1 MAFNFSENTADGP
14 DMARKAS
21 RAGPRPGTSG
31 GGCPWA
37 QDDDAGQ
44 FTRGPPSRAKRGNQ
58 RAETAQATQAPRAF
72 KPAAQSDVPW
82 ATEDQSSWGQPAN
95 AIGAG
100 LGCGRSTRTPP
111 HEMRYDC
118 GGATAAENMPPQY
131 AAPVMH
137 AAAAARKAAAA
148 APVPWAVDDG
158 AAEPIMSVQQASFRS
173 ASRGGARAGAGPP
186 AELTAQA
193 IKAKMQGAGNP
204 ISWA

>member
-1 MAFNFSENTADGP
+1 
-14 DMARKAS
+14 MARKAS

-58 RAETAQATQAPRAF
+58 RAETAQATQAPRTF
-72 KPAAQSDVPW
+72 KPAAQSGVPW

-111 HEMRYDC
+111 HERRYDC
-118 GGATAAENMPPQY
+118 GGAGGNGGGGGMGNICFGISAEGCKGWG
-131 AAPVMH
+131 
-137 AAAAARKAAAA
+137 RL
-148 APVPWAVDDG
+148 
-158 AAEPIMSVQQASFRS
+158 R
-173 ASRGGARAGAGPP
+173 
-186 AELTAQA
+186 
-193 IKAKMQGAGNP
+193 QG
-204 ISWA
+204 

>member
-21 RAGPRPGTSG
+21 RGGPRPGASG

-44 FTRGPPSRAKRGNQ
+44 FTRGPPSRPRRGNQ
-58 RAETAQATQAPRAF
+58 RAETAQATQAPRPF
-72 KPAAQSDVPW
+72 KPVKQSGVPW

-100 LGCGRSTRTPP
+100 LSSGHMPP
-111 HEMRYDC
+111 QDMRYDC
-118 GGATAAENMPPQY
+118 SSATAAENMPPQY
-131 AAPVMH
+131 AEPMH
-137 AAAAARKAAAA
+137 AAPPARKV
-148 APVPWAVDDG
+148 APAPWALDDG
-158 AAEPIMSVQQASFRS
+158 AAEPMMTVNQASFC
-173 ASRGGARAGAGPP
+173 AVSRGGVRAGAGPP